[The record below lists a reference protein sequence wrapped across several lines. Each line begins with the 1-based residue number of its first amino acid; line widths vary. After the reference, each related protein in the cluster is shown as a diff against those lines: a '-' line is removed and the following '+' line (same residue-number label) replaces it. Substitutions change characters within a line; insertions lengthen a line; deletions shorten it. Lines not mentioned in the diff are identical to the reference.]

1 MIGRSSAATSL
12 SDIVGGLRWLLAAPR
27 RRRIPPRL
35 RFDANQ
41 KLTRSCGL
49 DATTNRSRQVVALK
63 ARLYLRRLA
72 VAITL
77 LLTLMEHVAKRFRG
91 ANNRIQADMKVT
103 PILVSHN
110 QARGGNLCKDAR
122 ATPLSSPGN
131 SIRKRRK
138 VSRLRSNVNPLE
150 ITVSQPTRHLV
161 ESSCHAISCAFC
173 LLYAGFD
180 QHAG

>member
-1 MIGRSSAATSL
+1 MKRMLRVDSREGSHRLGAFPALSSVGATSL

-49 DATTNRSRQVVALK
+49 DATTNRGRQVVALK

-110 QARGGNLCKDAR
+110 QARGGNICKDAR
-122 ATPLSSPGN
+122 ATPPSSPGN
-131 SIRKRRK
+131 SIRKRRRCPDSGVMLTRLK
-138 VSRLRSNVNPLE
+138 SRLANRLA
-150 ITVSQPTRHLV
+150 TW
-161 ESSCHAISCAFC
+161 
-173 LLYAGFD
+173 
-180 QHAG
+180 